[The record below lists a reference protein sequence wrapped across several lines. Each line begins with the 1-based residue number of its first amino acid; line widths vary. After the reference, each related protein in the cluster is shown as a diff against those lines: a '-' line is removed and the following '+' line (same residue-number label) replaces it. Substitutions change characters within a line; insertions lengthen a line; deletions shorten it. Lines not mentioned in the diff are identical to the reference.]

1 MNNKLTMA
9 KETESVVL
17 ALDYGVKKTG
27 VAMGN
32 TISQNARPY
41 DILPMDNGQPNWGGL
56 LTIINDW
63 QIAQI
68 VIGLPLNMDGTE
80 SALAKRAS
88 KFARRLAHKLM
99 EQKNPCKVYLYDER
113 LTSREAREMA
123 WENGWIKNER
133 DPIDDVSACILL
145 NSYFNSRFNAQLG
158 DDSSQNE
165 SMMKDVTAYGSR

>member
-113 LTSREAREMA
+113 LTSR
-123 WENGWIKNER
+123 
-133 DPIDDVSACILL
+133 DPILIAGLML
-145 NSYFNSRFNAQLG
+145 NLEMTVPKMNP
-158 DDSSQNE
+158 
-165 SMMKDVTAYGSR
+165 